1 MAVKGWT
8 VVYQGSRIQADFL
21 AAVLEAHGIRVE
33 VFGDTAY
40 GMGIDFT
47 DARAMVPDAQAAAAR
62 RLIKEADAATPESET
77 EPETD
82 PDV

>member
-8 VVYQGSRIQADFL
+8 VVYQGSRIQADVL

-47 DARAMVPDAQAAAAR
+47 DARAMVPDAQASAAR
-62 RLIKEADAATPESET
+62 RLIKEAEATAPELEPET
-77 EPETD
+77 EPE

>member
-8 VVYQGSRIQADFL
+8 VVYRGSRFQADFL

-33 VFGDTAY
+33 VFSDTAY
-40 GMGIDFT
+40 GIGIDFT
-47 DARAMVPDAQAAAAR
+47 DARAMVPDDQASAAQ
-62 RLIKEADAATPESET
+62 RLIKEASSDLPEPDSE
-77 EPETD
+77 

>member
-8 VVYQGSRIQADFL
+8 VVYRGSRIQAEVL
-21 AAVLEAHGIRVE
+21 AAVLEAHGITVE

-47 DARAMVPDAQAAAAR
+47 DARAMVPDGQASAAR
-62 RLIKEADAATPESET
+62 RLIKKAENTPP
-77 EPETD
+77 EPDPE

>member
-8 VVYQGSRIQADFL
+8 VVYQGSRIQADVL

-47 DARAMVPDAQAAAAR
+47 DARAMVPDAQASAAR
-62 RLIKEADAATPESET
+62 RLIKEAEATEPEPEPET
-77 EPETD
+77 EPE

>member
-1 MAVKGWT
+1 MSVKGWT
-8 VVYQGSRIQADFL
+8 VVYRGNRIQADIL

-40 GMGIDFT
+40 GVGVDFT
-47 DARAMVPDAQAAAAR
+47 DARALVPDGQAAAAR
-62 RLIKEADAATPESET
+62 RLIKEAANATPEPD
-77 EPETD
+77 PE

>member
-8 VVYQGSRIQADFL
+8 VVYRGSRFQAEFL
-21 AAVLEAHGIRVE
+21 AAVLDAHGIRVE

-62 RLIKEADAATPESET
+62 RLIKEAEQAP
-77 EPETD
+77 PETD
-82 PDV
+82 PEPDV

>member
-1 MAVKGWT
+1 VAVKGWT
-8 VVYQGSRIQADFL
+8 VVYQGSRFQADVL

-47 DARAMVPDAQAAAAR
+47 AARAMVPDAQASAAR
-62 RLIKEADAATPESET
+62 RLIKEAESATP

>member
-1 MAVKGWT
+1 MGVKGWT

-47 DARAMVPDAQAAAAR
+47 DARAMVPDAQASAAR
-62 RLIKEADAATPESET
+62 RLIKEAESTPAGPD
-77 EPETD
+77 PE

>member
-8 VVYQGSRIQADFL
+8 VVYRGNRIQADVL
-21 AAVLEAHGIRVE
+21 AAVLDAHGIRVE

-40 GMGIDFT
+40 GIGIDFT
-47 DARAMVPDAQAAAAR
+47 DARALVPDAQAAAAR
-62 RLIKEADAATPESET
+62 QLIKEAEKASPEPDLDLG
-77 EPETD
+77 PE

>member
-8 VVYQGSRIQADFL
+8 VVYQGHRFQADVL

-40 GMGIDFT
+40 GIGIDFT
-47 DARAMVPDAQAAAAR
+47 DARVMVPDAQAAAAK
-62 RLIKEADAATPESET
+62 RLIKEAEKTPPDPEPES
-77 EPETD
+77 
-82 PDV
+82 DV

>member
-8 VVYQGSRIQADFL
+8 VVYKGHRIQADIL

-33 VFGDTAY
+33 VFGDTGY
-40 GMGIDFT
+40 GIGIDFT
-47 DARAMVPDAQAAAAR
+47 DARCLVPDGQASAAR
-62 RLIKEADAATPESET
+62 RLIKEAEAAPPEPELDGESE
-77 EPETD
+77 

>member
-1 MAVKGWT
+1 VAVKGWT
-8 VVYQGSRIQADFL
+8 VVYQGSRFQADVL

-47 DARAMVPDAQAAAAR
+47 DARAMVPDAQASAAR
-62 RLIKEADAATPESET
+62 RLIKEAESAPLET
-77 EPETD
+77 EPESGVE

>member
-1 MAVKGWT
+1 VAVKGWT
-8 VVYQGSRIQADFL
+8 VVYQGSRIQADIL

-47 DARAMVPDAQAAAAR
+47 DARAMVPDAQASAAK
-62 RLIKEADAATPESET
+62 RLIKEAEAATPEPET
-77 EPETD
+77 EPESE
-82 PDV
+82 PEV

>member
-8 VVYQGSRIQADFL
+8 VVYRGHRFHADFL
-21 AAVLEAHGIRVE
+21 AAVLEAHGIRAE

-40 GMGIDFT
+40 GIGIDFT
-47 DARAMVPDAQAAAAR
+47 DARCLVPDEQASAAR
-62 RLIKEADAATPESET
+62 RLIKEAEKATPESE
-77 EPETD
+77 PE

>member
-1 MAVKGWT
+1 VPFRGWT
-8 VVYQGSRIQADFL
+8 VVYQGSRFQADVL

-47 DARAMVPDAQAAAAR
+47 DARALVPDEQASAAR
-62 RLIKEADAATPESET
+62 RLIKEAEKASPEPEPESEL
-77 EPETD
+77 
-82 PDV
+82 

>member
-8 VVYQGSRIQADFL
+8 VVYRGSRFQADFL

-40 GMGIDFT
+40 GIGIDFT
-47 DARAMVPDAQAAAAR
+47 DARAMVPDEQASAAR
-62 RLIKEADAATPESET
+62 RLIKEAEKDQPEPDLE
-77 EPETD
+77 

>member
-8 VVYQGSRIQADFL
+8 VVYLGHRLQADLL

-47 DARAMVPDAQAAAAR
+47 DARALVPDEQASAAR
-62 RLIKEADAATPESET
+62 RLIKEAEKAPP
-77 EPETD
+77 EPEPEPDTD
-82 PDV
+82 LDV

>member
-1 MAVKGWT
+1 MAVKGWA
-8 VVYQGSRIQADFL
+8 VVYRGSRFQADFL

-40 GMGIDFT
+40 GIGIDFT
-47 DARAMVPDAQAAAAR
+47 DARAMVPDEQASAAR
-62 RLIKEADAATPESET
+62 RLIKEAENAQPEPD
-77 EPETD
+77 PE

>member
-8 VVYQGSRIQADFL
+8 VVYRGNRIQAEVL

-40 GMGIDFT
+40 GVGVDFT
-47 DARAMVPDAQAAAAR
+47 EAQALVPDAQASAAR
-62 RLIKEADAATPESET
+62 RLINEAEKTPPDPDP
-77 EPETD
+77 EPE
-82 PDV
+82 V